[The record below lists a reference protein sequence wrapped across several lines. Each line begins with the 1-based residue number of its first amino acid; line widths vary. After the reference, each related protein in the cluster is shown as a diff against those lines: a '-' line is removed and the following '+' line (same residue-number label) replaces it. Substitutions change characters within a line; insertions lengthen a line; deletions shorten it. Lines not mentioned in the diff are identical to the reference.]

1 MNQTRTAEHGQGW
14 ITFIA
19 ILFGVIG
26 AMNAID
32 GLVAL
37 AGDKHFDKTEL
48 FTGNLTLWGVLLLIT
63 AALQL
68 LASVLIF
75 KRNANGQGLGVILC
89 VFNILTHMAFVS
101 VYPIWSVVA
110 IGLCAI
116 VLYAT
121 VAHGAE
127 LTRAYRH

>member
-1 MNQTRTAEHGQGW
+1 
-14 ITFIA
+14 
-19 ILFGVIG
+19 
-26 AMNAID
+26 MNAID
-32 GLVAL
+32 GIVAL

-48 FTGNLTLWGVLLLIT
+48 FTGNLTLWGILLLGT

-101 VYPIWSVVA
+101 VYPIWSLLIIA
-110 IGLCAI
+110 IDVMIIYGLC
-116 VLYAT
+116 VHDRYFK
-121 VAHGAE
+121 
-127 LTRAYRH
+127 

>member
-1 MNQTRTAEHGQGW
+1 MNQVSSESHARGW
-14 ITFIA
+14 ITFIGV
-19 ILFGVIG
+19 LFGTIG
-26 AMNAID
+26 ALNAID

-48 FTGNLTLWGVLLLIT
+48 FTGNLTLWGVLLLVT

-101 VYPIWSVVA
+101 VYPIWSLLIIA
-110 IGLCAI
+110 IDVLIIYGLC
-116 VLYAT
+116 VNDRYFK
-121 VAHGAE
+121 
-127 LTRAYRH
+127 

>member
-1 MNQTRTAEHGQGW
+1 LNQASSESHAQGW
-14 ITFIA
+14 ITFVGV
-19 ILFGVIG
+19 LFGTIG
-26 AMNAID
+26 ALNAID

-48 FTGNLTLWGVLLLIT
+48 FTGNLTLWGVLLLVT

-101 VYPIWSVVA
+101 VYPIWSLLIIA
-110 IGLCAI
+110 IDVLIIYGLC
-116 VLYAT
+116 VNDRYFK
-121 VAHGAE
+121 
-127 LTRAYRH
+127 

>member
-1 MNQTRTAEHGQGW
+1 MNRAEEHESAQGW
-14 ITFIA
+14 ITFVA
-19 ILFGVIG
+19 VLFGTIG
-26 AMNAID
+26 ALNAID
-32 GLVAL
+32 GIVAL
-37 AGDKHFDKTEL
+37 AGDKHFDKAEL

-101 VYPIWSVVA
+101 VYPIWSLLIIA
-110 IGLCAI
+110 IDVLIIYSLC
-116 VLYAT
+116 VNDRYFK
-121 VAHGAE
+121 
-127 LTRAYRH
+127 

>member
-1 MNQTRTAEHGQGW
+1 MSQTRTAEHGQGW

-101 VYPIWSVVA
+101 VYPIWSLLIIA
-110 IGLCAI
+110 IDVMVIYGLC
-116 VLYAT
+116 V
-121 VAHGAE
+121 HDPDFK
-127 LTRAYRH
+127 